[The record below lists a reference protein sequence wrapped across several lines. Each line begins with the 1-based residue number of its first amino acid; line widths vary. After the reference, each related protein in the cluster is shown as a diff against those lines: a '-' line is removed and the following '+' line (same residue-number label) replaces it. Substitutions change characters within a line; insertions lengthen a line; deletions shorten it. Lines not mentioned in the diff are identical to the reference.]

1 MSHMRRSHVAN
12 IRMSHVAHIN
22 VSCGTYKLTMA
33 HKQCTHVSHTHTRVG
48 SHTWI
53 SHVSTHT
60 YTHVADELGAS
71 CLYHTDGWVMS
82 HIWMRHI
89 LALTYRW
96 MSHDRIR
103 MSHVTHINESRNTNE
118 WVMSHRWMSNVT
130 HTHTLHTHT
139 HLYLHP
145 YIYRYI
151 YTYISYPNP
160 SLHPTCWPLQDIVLL
175 LVVCARINRSF
186 ILPDRLHCPHGCNT
200 IARLL
205 GNIRPPLDLPFVC
218 HAP

>member
-1 MSHMRRSHVAN
+1 VCVCVCVCVGVFVCVCVHFIAHV
-12 IRMSHVAHIN
+12 RY
-22 VSCGTYKLTMA
+22 CWF
-33 HKQCTHVSHTHTRVG
+33 C
-48 SHTWI
+48 
-53 SHVSTHT
+53 
-60 YTHVADELGAS
+60 
-71 CLYHTDGWVMS
+71 
-82 HIWMRHI
+82 HIWGKCVCVCVCECI
-89 LALTYRW
+89 CVCTY
-96 MSHDRIR
+96 IYIY
-103 MSHVTHINESRNTNE
+103 V
-118 WVMSHRWMSNVT
+118 